1 MFPIPWNKAFRK
13 KDGTVVN
20 IVDAMSGGG
29 GGSDL
34 PPHSSSDAGKVLTVA
49 DDGTLEWDESGSGG
63 GEYLL
68 AYDYTKFGS
77 RTISNVVYSEDG
89 ALINTGRGEIPLY
102 ITFNNISLFVDVD
115 TLKLSAGE
123 NKRFIMGDYNK
134 GLVYR
139 STGAWGFYGGT
150 SDWEMTELTDG
161 NLFDGST
168 VKVYIDSD
176 NKWHIYKYCV
186 LIFEP
191 NNALSITAFTIGSH
205 DDYSIQGG
213 IITGARIYNGN
224 YTE

>member
-13 KDGTVVN
+13 KDGTIVN

-34 PPHSSSDAGKVLTVA
+34 PPHSSTDAGKVLTVA
-49 DDGTLEWDESGSGG
+49 DDGTLEWDEAGSGG

-77 RTISNVVYSEDG
+77 RTIRGVVYSENG
-89 ALINTGRGEIPLY
+89 ALLNADGSEIILPV
-102 ITFNNISLFVDVD
+102 TFNNISLFVDVE
-115 TLKLSAGE
+115 KLQLTSDN
-123 NKRFIMGDYNK
+123 NKRFIMGEYNQ
-134 GLVYR
+134 GLIYR
-139 STGAWGFYGGT
+139 NTGVWGFYGGT
-150 SDWEMTELTDG
+150 SSWEMSELTDG
-161 NLFDGST
+161 NLFDGSV
-168 VKVYIDSD
+168 VKVYIDGD
-176 NKWHIYKYCV
+176 NKWHIYKDGV

-191 NNALSITAFTIGSH
+191 NNALPITTLTIGSYNG
-205 DDYSIQGG
+205 YSIQGG